1 MKIWAHRGAS
11 AEAPENTLAAF
22 SRALDS
28 RVDGIELDVYAVDN
42 ECFVFHDRYLERLT
56 ATAGRLKDLKCS
68 QIQQLKVFGQQRIP
82 TLREALQHIAGRCQ
96 VNIELKGKV
105 PASALLREL
114 DYAVGHFNFDLTQLL
129 VSSFNHHWLQ
139 SLKQC
144 RPALRIGAL
153 STCCPLDYC
162 AFASRL
168 QANSVHIDVD
178 FVTQELIDDG
188 HRRNLEIY
196 VFTVDERHDI
206 EELHEMGADGIF
218 TNNPTFAQNIIKGLS
233 PRGNE
238 PLYHFT

>member
-28 RVDGIELDVYAVDN
+28 GVDGIELDIYAVDDQ
-42 ECFVFHDRYLERLT
+42 CFVFHDRYLERLT
-56 ATAGRLKDLKCS
+56 ATAGRLKDLKPA
-68 QIQQLKVFGQQRIP
+68 QIQQLKVFGQQNIP
-82 TLREALQHIAGRCQ
+82 SLREALQHIAGHCH
-96 VNIELKGKV
+96 VNIELKGDV
-105 PASALLREL
+105 PTPVLLKEL
-114 DYAVGHFNFDLTQLL
+114 DFAVEHSNFDQPQLL

-139 SLKQC
+139 RLKHR
-144 RPALRIGAL
+144 RPQVSIGAL
-153 STCCPLDYC
+153 TTCCPLDYC

-168 QANSVHIDVD
+168 QAASVHINVD

-188 HRRNLEIY
+188 HRRDLQVY
-196 VFTVDERHDI
+196 VFTVDEQHDI
-206 EELHEMGADGIF
+206 EELHAMGVDGIF
-218 TNNPTFAQNIIKGLS
+218 TNHPTFAQNIIRGLS